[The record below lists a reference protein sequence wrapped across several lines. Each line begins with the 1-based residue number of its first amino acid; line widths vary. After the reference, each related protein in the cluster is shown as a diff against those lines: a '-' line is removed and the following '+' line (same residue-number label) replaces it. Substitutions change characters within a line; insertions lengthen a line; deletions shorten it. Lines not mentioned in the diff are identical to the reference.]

1 MRTPRCRCGG
11 QRCPGGGWGWG
22 SEDRKRDG
30 GRPVKGVMVWVGVGW
45 GLGVGLKSRRV
56 GKVKNGGC

>member
-1 MRTPRCRCGG
+1 MAGRGWGRKRHENSEVPVWGSEVPGWGLGARWGG
-11 QRCPGGGWGWG
+11 GWG

-45 GLGVGLKSRRV
+45 G
-56 GKVKNGGC
+56 